1 MKYFV
6 LGILLAMQL
15 SVSCGC
21 EHDMPSPIDLLGAV
35 DSTPP
40 TLVAIKTYDRNT
52 SLLVFDEAIKEDSL
66 YLSPEGNRIENKH
79 VNNKTI
85 TFTLTEALIFG
96 EALPL
101 TGRVED
107 LRGNSVS
114 FTVSLWAE
122 NQNPPTL
129 LINEFSTKG
138 SENNPDRVELIVLER
153 GNLGGI
159 TLYAG
164 TEQSY
169 RDRLIFEERW
179 VERGDYLV
187 VAFSKG
193 EVKEGTYFTES
204 RSGLSGNNGCLSLA
218 LSPQWDAPLLDAV
231 VWGNHTTQT
240 HEGFGSKELLE
251 QVAYIHTQLH
261 WNSKKAEGS
270 IDSTNSTATRSMCRN
285 HTMDTNGKDDWY
297 VCATRGDSFS
307 EKNSEDHYQE

>member
-6 LGILLAMQL
+6 LGMLLAIQL
-15 SVSCGC
+15 CISCGC
-21 EHDMPSPIDLLGAV
+21 EHDMPSPIDLFGSI

-40 TLVAIKTYDRNT
+40 TLVAIKTNDRYT
-52 SLLVFDEAIKEDSL
+52 SLLVFDEAIQEDSL
-66 YLSPEGNRIENKH
+66 HLSAEGNRIEH
-79 VNNKTI
+79 MQVNNKTL
-85 TFTLTEALIFG
+85 TFTLKDALIFG
-96 EALPL
+96 EWLPL

-114 FTVSLWAE
+114 FSVFLWAE
-122 NQNPPTL
+122 NQNPPKL

-138 SENNPDRVELIVLER
+138 SESNPDRVELLVLER
-153 GNLGGI
+153 GNIGGI

-179 VERGDYLV
+179 VERGEYLV

-193 EVKEGTYFTES
+193 DVKEGTYHAEAQA
-204 RSGLSGNNGCLSLA
+204 GLSGNNGCLSLA
-218 LSPQWDAPLLDAV
+218 LSPQWDAPLLDAA

-261 WNSKKAEGS
+261 WNSKKAEES
-270 IDSTNSTATRSMCRN
+270 IDSTNSTATRSISRD
-285 HTMDTNGKDDWY
+285 HAKDTNSKDDWY
-297 VCATRGDSFS
+297 VCATRGASFGG
-307 EKNSEDHYQE
+307 KNSEDHYQE